1 MYLGISA
8 FYHESSVAL
17 ISDEGELLNF
27 QKEEWH
33 SRVKGDKSFPKLS
46 IIKILEDSVDKKKKI
61 TDVIFY
67 ERPMRAWLTEV
78 KDSIKNII

>member
-17 ISDEGELLNF
+17 ISEEGELLNF

-46 IIKILEDSVDKKKKI
+46 IVKILED
-61 TDVIFY
+61 Y
-67 ERPMRAWLTEV
+67 G
-78 KDSIKNII
+78 

>member
-1 MYLGISA
+1 MYLNSK
-8 FYHESSVAL
+8 FTS
-17 ISDEGELLNF
+17 F

-46 IIKILEDSVDKKKKI
+46 IVKILEDSADKKKQI

-67 ERPMRAWLTEV
+67 ERPMRAWLTVV
-78 KDSIKNII
+78 KDSIKNYGYLLIQ